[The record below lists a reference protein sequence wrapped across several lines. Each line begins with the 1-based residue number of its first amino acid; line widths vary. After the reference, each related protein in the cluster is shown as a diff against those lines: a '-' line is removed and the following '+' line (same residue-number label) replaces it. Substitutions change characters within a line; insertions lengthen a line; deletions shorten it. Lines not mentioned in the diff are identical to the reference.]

1 MQTRNRG
8 RSSVLISR
16 LTGVDP
22 DSTNEALIV
31 AIFLGCCLLS
41 YTGFVLHTAKKSRE
55 HPPQHTS
62 LVEYEFPTSFPH
74 VRIMSP
80 RHAGLPQSK
89 FTTARV
95 NCTFQS
101 RQVNTTKFCCL
112 QREPSRRSSRNIDL
126 RKPKHEY
133 GWPYHEQSETEEEEE
148 NQSYKR
154 LSSRFNNKK
163 SHQAEIDLEEEEEKS
178 HQAEIEI
185 EEEEESE
192 LKQAEIEVEE
202 EEEEGDKNTLHSL
215 EGCIQPPQ
223 PINCI
228 GESLSISGLV
238 MNSPEDS
245 LSCDIVIQDSGFAQI
260 DLCVENCEDMQN
272 FGASGTHFLQEGRID
287 WLEFSSERH
296 TYLSESKP
304 NKHRLQIFQGSL
316 DADVEVLEQRMN
328 FELRAKSDSYL
339 LVSEEDPVHRFDI
352 LTSVLAA
359 SSFLYMFFNM
369 CFALPIRKRFRCRFN
384 DEAIDYNRLTSAL
397 SPTGDGYSEFTGNHV
412 TPIALDRQGE
422 EDHWEDG
429 KYRPPSAHN
438 SPPKT
443 FSVYP
448 SSK

>member
-8 RSSVLISR
+8 RSSALISR

-31 AIFLGCCLLS
+31 AVFLGCCLLL
-41 YTGFVLHTAKKSRE
+41 YTGFVLHTARKSRE
-55 HPPQHTS
+55 HPPQHTK
-62 LVEYEFPTSFPH
+62 LVEYEFPTAFPH
-74 VRIMSP
+74 VRVMSP
-80 RHAGLPQSK
+80 RHAGLPQAK
-89 FTTARV
+89 FTMARV
-95 NCTFQS
+95 NCTFQNH
-101 RQVNTTKFCCL
+101 QVNVTKFCCR

-126 RKPKHEY
+126 RKPKRETS
-133 GWPYHEQSETEEEEE
+133 WPYHEQSEVEEEEE
-148 NQSYKR
+148 NPNYNR
-154 LSSRFNNKK
+154 
-163 SHQAEIDLEEEEEKS
+163 
-178 HQAEIEI
+178 AEIEI
-185 EEEEESE
+185 EEEEESDF
-192 LKQAEIEVEE
+192 KQAEIETEE
-202 EEEEGDKNTLHSL
+202 EEEEDQRIS
-215 EGCIQPPQ
+215 EGCIEPPQ

-238 MNSPEDS
+238 MRSPEDS

-304 NKHRLQIFQGSL
+304 NKHRLQVFQGSL

-328 FELRAKSDSYL
+328 FELRPKSDSYL

-359 SSFLYMFFNM
+359 SSFLYMFFNL
-369 CFALPIRKRFRCRFN
+369 CFALPFRKRFRCRFN

-397 SPTGDGYSEFTGNHV
+397 SPSEGGYSAFTGNHV
-412 TPIALDRQGE
+412 TPIAMDRQGE
-422 EDHWEDG
+422 ETHWEDPI
-429 KYRPPSAHN
+429 YRPPSAH